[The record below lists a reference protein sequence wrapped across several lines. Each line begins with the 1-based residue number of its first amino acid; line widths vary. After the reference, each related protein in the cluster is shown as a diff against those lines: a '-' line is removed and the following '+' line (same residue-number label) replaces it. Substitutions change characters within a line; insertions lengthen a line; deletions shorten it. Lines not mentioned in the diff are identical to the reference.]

1 MLRIDIPGYRPLELS
16 CLILDYNGTL
26 ARDGA
31 LMEGV
36 PERIRELASHLRI
49 CVLTADTF
57 GDVRTQLSDLPCE
70 LLVIAQ
76 EDQAQAKADFVE
88 ALGYDHC
95 VCIGN
100 GRNDQLM
107 LKRAALGVAVMQEEG
122 GAVEALLAA
131 DVVASRIT
139 DALDLLLHPLR
150 LTATLRM

>member
-1 MLRIDIPGYRPLELS
+1 MLHINIPGYRPMELS

-26 ARDGA
+26 ARDGT

-36 PERIRELASHLRI
+36 PERIKTLAPHLRI
-49 CVLTADTF
+49 YVLTADTF
-57 GDVRTQLSDLPCE
+57 GGVRAQISDLPCE
-70 LLVIAQ
+70 LFVIAQ
-76 EDQAQAKADFVE
+76 EDQAKAKVDFVA
-88 ALGYDHC
+88 ALGHENC

-107 LKRAALGVAVMQEEG
+107 LKHAALGIAVLQEEG
-122 GAVEALLAA
+122 AAVEALLAA
-131 DVVASRIT
+131 DVVTCRIT